1 MKNNYGLKGPC
12 WNKSVW
18 ITYVI
23 VWLKRSYI
31 CCKVLKNT
39 HCKFPTRC
47 VCRTIWS
54 ALKVVST
61 GVSLFQMTH
70 KYFMPKFGSIR
81 QYLLVTQI
89 DKIPHF
95 KWNLEKLNKGEE
107 KKLQQTSIPRLIARL
122 PRYSHIFSYIKEHL
136 HWLPISTRIEYKVL
150 LIVLKAQMRV
160 APKYLRDAIR
170 LLPHPFVLY
179 APWTGGSFL
188 SLGLGQPWPCLDLL
202 PLLKNVIFRAGNWWP
217 SLYFFCIGIGN
228 ISSINSFSFGSSI
241 SSVVDLIES
250 LIPQNKSIR

>member
-170 LLPHPFVLY
+170 LPTSATSLHPLRSMDRRELFVPRTRTTMATSRSFCRYCRLPPSARVSLLSSNLS
-179 APWTGGSFL
+179 TSL
-188 SLGLGQPWPCLDLL
+188 SLLKTCL
-202 PLLKNVIFRAGNWWP
+202 
-217 SLYFFCIGIGN
+217 
-228 ISSINSFSFGSSI
+228 FSWS
-241 SSVVDLIES
+241 
-250 LIPQNKSIR
+250 